1 MTRFERTSIGRP
13 SSRNREAEAEQA
25 TRLHIDVVDPGPA
38 EQHQRRYF
46 AMSYGYAPQ
55 GKEESVMSVPPNE
68 GIHRRI
74 GRTTAVRAGVKRV
87 MRGALLAF
95 TFLAACSP
103 SAFRRDGSPAP
114 DRYEPAV
121 QADSVD
127 LGYEMQSRQT
137 VTGAVGSIV
146 LPEDVGR
153 PRVNRIEELIE
164 GRIPGISVTRLR
176 GGNLSLQIRGVG
188 RGYGNGEPLL
198 VVDGTPWTTDMPI
211 RSLLNAIN
219 PNEVARIDVLKD
231 ASSAAIY
238 GSRAANGV
246 LLITLRHSGR

>member
-1 MTRFERTSIGRP
+1 MSI
-13 SSRNREAEAEQA
+13 
-25 TRLHIDVVDPGPA
+25 
-38 EQHQRRYF
+38 
-46 AMSYGYAPQ
+46 
-55 GKEESVMSVPPNE
+55 PPNE
-68 GIHRRI
+68 GTHRRI
-74 GRTTAVRAGVKRV
+74 GHTTSVRAGVIRAA
-87 MRGALLAF
+87 RGTLLAF

-103 SAFRRDGSPAP
+103 AGSRGPGIVTPA
-114 DRYEPAV
+114 RYEPAA

-137 VTGAVGSIV
+137 VTGAVGTII
-146 LPEDVGR
+146 LPDDVGR
-153 PRVNRIEELIE
+153 PRVNRIEELLE
-164 GRIPGISVTRLR
+164 GRVPGVSVTRLR

-219 PNEVARIDVLKD
+219 PNDVARIDVLKD

-238 GSRAANGV
+238 GSRAGNGV